1 MILPLAGGGS
11 TFLGVGTGTTSGAAF
26 LGGPG
31 TLKTNALFFRKRVF
45 LTEQTLLQDLDLK

>member
-45 LTEQTLLQDLDLK
+45 